1 MIKPHDDERVRAAV
15 RRAVIEI
22 LDEDLLGHA
31 ESLKEVWEE
40 CGDVNEQAVAKDEI
54 RQIITLI
61 RSASDLTRLRTIA
74 EAAII
79 WRATPCSDLP
89 FCERGD
95 HELACKVMQSEI
107 DLVAAIDA
115 GKDTTP

>member
-1 MIKPHDDERVRAAV
+1 MKSHDEIRVRTAV

-22 LDEDLLGHA
+22 LDEDLLGG
-31 ESLKEVWEE
+31 ENLKEVWEE

-54 RQIITLI
+54 RQIIALL
-61 RSASDLTRLRTIA
+61 RSTELPRLRTIA

-95 HELACKVMQSEI
+95 HELACKIMQNEI
-107 DLVAAIDA
+107 TLVAAIDA